1 MKDSNTIIADN
12 NAEYCSDIS
21 VDIANTTDIN
31 HILIPNVYSIGEL
44 DDFTG
49 TDTRAMGE
57 KVCIIVVKTDLN
69 TAKTIY
75 DMIKRNSDIEIGK
88 VRATFNIQNEE
99 TRAFESNA
107 VELDDYVCF
116 RSIEMLYL
124 NPNLVSI
131 AIRLSTT
138 KFVE

>member
-1 MKDSNTIIADN
+1 
-12 NAEYCSDIS
+12 
-21 VDIANTTDIN
+21 
-31 HILIPNVYSIGEL
+31 
-44 DDFTG
+44 
-49 TDTRAMGE
+49 
-57 KVCIIVVKTDLN
+57 
-69 TAKTIY
+69 
-75 DMIKRNSDIEIGK
+75 MIKRNSDIEIGK

-99 TRAFESNA
+99 TRAFESNT